1 MNTKLASIV
10 LAGTMF
16 TAGTIA
22 GLTVKNFNGT
32 EALSTVETSISN
44 FDTAAKEYV
53 NLAEEVSVLANN
65 QNTNIN
71 ELVNKVNELRG
82 MKETLESRRDALL
95 QDLNKSNSA
104 NDLLAND
111 VATLKNENIQLNNT
125 VDQLKGLLN
134 QANQQVE
141 KANQEVEALEKA
153 TEGKLDTNIFDKSKL
168 NKPESI
174 DVNGALTPD
183 SIRPESTNSE
193 IEN

>member
-111 VATLKNENIQLNNT
+111 VATLKNENIQLK
-125 VDQLKGLLN
+125 DLLN

-141 KANQEVEALEKA
+141 KANQEVEALAKA

-174 DVNGALTPD
+174 DVNGALTQD

>member
-44 FDTAAKEYV
+44 FDTAATEYV
-53 NLAEEVSVLANN
+53 NLAEEVSALAKN
-65 QNTNIN
+65 QNTDIN
-71 ELVNKVNELRG
+71 KLVNKVNQLRG

-95 QDLNKSNSA
+95 QDLNKSNSD
-104 NDLLAND
+104 NNLLAND
-111 VATLKNENIQLNNT
+111 VATLKNENIQLK
-125 VDQLKGLLN
+125 DLLN
-134 QANQQVE
+134 Q
-141 KANQEVEALEKA
+141 ANQEVEALKKA

-174 DVNGALTPD
+174 DVNGALTQD